1 MSEIGKS
8 IRIERIIDRKSRNI
22 VIIPMDHGISEGPVK
37 GLVDLPKMVNK
48 VAEGGANAVLLQKG
62 IYPPYFFPG
71 MGAVLSAVRFKWS
84 IDRHAYECLKKFIV
98 FFAAN
103 KYILK

>member
-8 IRIERIIDRKSRNI
+8 IRIERIMDRESRNM
-22 VIIPMDHGISEGPVK
+22 VIIPMDHGISVGPVT

-62 IYPPYFFPG
+62 
-71 MGAVLSAVRFKWS
+71 
-84 IDRHAYECLKKFIV
+84 
-98 FFAAN
+98 
-103 KYILK
+103 